1 MQISFDKEPMKGTQ
15 LEKLLPALLS
25 VKKGGGVAGRL
36 LFILME
42 CASGQMLALSAA
54 HIIHTAS
61 QDVIRNGNWEGAGKE
76 RGEWGWLVY
85 GHANWLVQRQH
96 NHITFYTRR
105 WAAKNATAA
114 ASLLYFRGN
123 QIATNS
129 IGRTRLSA
137 V

>member
-61 QDVIRNGNWEGAGKE
+61 QDVIATG
-76 RGEWGWLVY
+76 RGRKRGGGGVGLVY

-105 WAAKNATAA
+105 WATKNATAA